1 MSNSLEEC
9 LIGVFDLNEA
19 KTHQL
24 KLKEKKI
31 DLIFK
36 THPSTCT
43 SGCKVTVEVWCKP
56 TDLNFIQEYFKE
68 AYLKNLSGHS
78 LDFKQLNEV
87 FDSHQEKVICQ
98 ACGESFSSQLTTCP
112 SCGLVYF

>member
-1 MSNSLEEC
+1 MDNSLDEV
-9 LIGVFDLNEA
+9 LLGVFDLNEA
-19 KTHQL
+19 KIHQF

-43 SGCKVTVEVWCKP
+43 SGCKVTVELWCKP
-56 TDLNFIQEYFKE
+56 NDLSSVQEYFKQ

-78 LDFKQLNEV
+78 VDFKQINEV
-87 FDSHQEKVICQ
+87 FDPHQEKVICQ
-98 ACGESFSSQLTTCP
+98 ACGEEFSGQVTTCP